1 MVRRRD
7 GNHTPQKNN
16 SIQDS
21 VVNEENDTQI
31 LTSMKQK

>member
-21 VVNEENDTQI
+21 VVNEENDIQFP
-31 LTSMKQK
+31 TSMKQQ